1 MQSPLMSTPPQFSF
15 GTTSFLRR
23 AVELSAAGEPD
34 GDQELSSALDLVCQ
48 ESRARG
54 FTAEEMV
61 VALRRAWYPT
71 GWVSRSS
78 EAPDRNYYAALGEC
92 LAIYFEEKR

>member
-1 MQSPLMSTPPQFSF
+1 MQSTLVSTPPQFSF
-15 GTTSFLRR
+15 TTTSLLRR
-23 AVELSAAGEPD
+23 AIELSAAGEPD

-61 VALRRAWYPT
+61 VAMRSAWYPAGRT
-71 GWVSRSS
+71 SRSS
-78 EAPDRNYYAALGEC
+78 QAPDRDYYAALGEC
-92 LAIYFEEKR
+92 LAIYFEETR